1 MGRIVESW
9 PGNVCVMC
17 IKTRE
22 SGWFGIGENRQNDE
36 IILLSK
42 ISKVYDKNVL
52 EKSVK
57 ITILIIVRGYDS
69 LHRKFY
75 QWRKHK

>member
-1 MGRIVESW
+1 
-9 PGNVCVMC
+9 MC
-17 IKTRE
+17 AIYIKTQE
-22 SGWFGIGENRQNDE
+22 TDPKGVGENRQNDE

-42 ISKVYDKNVL
+42 IYKVYGKNVL

-57 ITILIIVRGYDS
+57 ITILIIVRGLDS

>member
-1 MGRIVESW
+1 
-9 PGNVCVMC
+9 MC
-17 IKTRE
+17 AIYIKTQE
-22 SGWFGIGENRQNDE
+22 TDLKGVGENRQNDE

-42 ISKVYDKNVL
+42 IYKVYGKNVL

-57 ITILIIVRGYDS
+57 ITILIIVRGLDS